1 MPDKITVKI
10 GVDAANQTVSKFAI
24 DEGGHVTFQND
35 ATAAATVTFAD
46 PSPLCQGSSAVG
58 SVSLGAGE
66 SKKFKICDGTSGQ
79 QYKYTATVAGAAPE
93 DPIFIIE
100 RKSGIPTSESLLAAG
115 TGLLVGLVAGYL
127 IARRRNTVV
136 RSQ

>member
-1 MPDKITVKI
+1 MPDKITVRI
-10 GVDAANQTVSKFAI
+10 NVDQANQTVSKFAI
-24 DEGGHVTFQND
+24 DEGGHVTFRND

-46 PSPLCQGSSAVG
+46 PSPLCQASTAVG

-66 SKKFKICDGTSGQ
+66 SKKFRICDGTSGQ
-79 QYKYTATVAGAAPE
+79 QYKYTATVAGAASE

-100 RKSGIPTSESLLAAG
+100 RKSTIPSTESLLAVG

-127 IARRRNTVV
+127 IARRRKTVA